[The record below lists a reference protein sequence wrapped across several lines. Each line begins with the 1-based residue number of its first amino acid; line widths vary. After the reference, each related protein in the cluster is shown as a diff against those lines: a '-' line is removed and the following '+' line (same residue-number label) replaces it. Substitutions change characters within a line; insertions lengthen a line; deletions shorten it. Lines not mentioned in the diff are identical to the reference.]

1 MAQSTAEKLQN
12 ALRSFESS
20 TPDIEA
26 TAVVSADGLVMASH
40 LPADVEEDRVGAMS
54 AALLSLGERTV
65 RELNKGEIQ
74 QVIIKGSGGYTVLM
88 NVGSSSEAVLGCITN
103 EKVKLGLLFLEMKRA
118 AQEIGRYL

>member
-26 TAVVSADGLVMASH
+26 TAVVSADGLVMASR

-65 RELNKGEIQ
+65 GELNKGEIQ

-88 NVGSSSEAVLGCITN
+88 NVGASSEAVLGCITN

-118 AQEIGRYL
+118 AQEISQYL